1 MAASK
6 PSNASAKK
14 VSPAKKP
21 ATKTTSATPAKPAA
35 TRKKTV
41 KPTIQSTVITSS
53 DRFKMIEVA
62 AYYIAEK
69 SGFGHDHLHYWL
81 QAEQEIDAKLNA

>member
-6 PSNASAKK
+6 PSDASAKK

-21 ATKTTSATPAKPAA
+21 ATKTTSATASKPTAP
-35 TRKKTV
+35 RKKTV
-41 KPTIQSTVITSS
+41 KPTVITSS

-69 SGFGHDHLHYWL
+69 NGFGHDHLHHWL